1 MALAARHKLAEHEN
15 PGEATLLVLGG
26 LVELATSTAR
36 ATLAAGECVV
46 IPQERHELTAMED
59 SVVLLTVVSRA
70 GEPPGCLPHYA
81 FGPPRSASRRTASM
95 NTSISSKVL

>member
-15 PGEATLLVLGG
+15 PGEATLLVLSG

-36 ATLAAGECVV
+36 ATLSAGEYVV
-46 IPQERHELTAMED
+46 IPQERHELTAIEE

-70 GEPPGCLPHYA
+70 G
-81 FGPPRSASRRTASM
+81 
-95 NTSISSKVL
+95 